1 MSVSV
6 SVIIPCFNEQESIGN
21 VLRDLEAQ
29 MEELGCPHET
39 IVVDDGSTDG
49 SRAAIEESGVSTK
62 VIHHRSNRG
71 YGASLKEGIRA
82 AGMDYVL
89 IMDADGQH
97 PAENIKALLEALE
110 DYDMVVGAR
119 KQQGSHH
126 WRLPGKAMVK
136 MVSEVLVGMK
146 IPDINCGFRLIR
158 RADALKHMHL
168 CSDGFSFS
176 TSITLAFLS
185 DHMAVKFVP
194 IDIRPRQS
202 GKSHIRLIRDGIRFL
217 LIIFRIG
224 TLYSPLK
231 LFTPISAFFFL
242 AGMGHYANTYLNEGR
257 FTNMSALLLV
267 TSVLVFLIGLVSE
280 QITNLVYLHH
290 DRK

>member
-97 PAENIKALLEALE
+97 PAENIAVLLEALE

-126 WRLPGKAMVK
+126 WRMPGKAIVK
-136 MVSEVLVGMK
+136 MVSQVLVGMK

-158 RADALKHMHL
+158 RTDALKYMHL

-194 IDIRPRQS
+194 IDIRPRQG
-202 GKSHIRLIRDGIRFL
+202 GKSHIRLRTWFSTIM
-217 LIIFRIG
+217 LILRIIG
-224 TLYSPLK
+224 TFNPLK
-231 LFTPISAFFFL
+231 IFIPPAVLAFV
-242 AGMGHYANTYLNEGR
+242 AGMI
-257 FTNMSALLLV
+257 LLVHNIIHSNISEMTILVLV
-267 TSVLVFLIGLVSE
+267 TSVILFFFGLLADQMSLIRRE
-280 QITNLVYLHH
+280 IHK
-290 DRK
+290 D